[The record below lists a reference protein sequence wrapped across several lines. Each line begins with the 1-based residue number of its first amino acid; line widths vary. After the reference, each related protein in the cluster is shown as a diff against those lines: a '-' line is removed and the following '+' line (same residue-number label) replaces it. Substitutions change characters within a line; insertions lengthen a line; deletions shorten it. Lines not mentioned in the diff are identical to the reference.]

1 MIRLLNNRNFIFLL
15 AITFGLVL
23 PQAAQW
29 TKILMMPALALV
41 MMLATINVPN
51 NYFLNPRAIL
61 KPSLAGIMMTYVILS
76 GAILLVSA
84 LLIDDHNLWIG
95 FVLIA
100 AVPPAVAVIPFTA
113 ILEGNVSST
122 LSGTVAS
129 YLTALLIMPLMFW
142 IFIGT
147 GFDDP
152 YKLVRI
158 MLLLIVLPLVL
169 SRMILYFNWQ
179 DRIAPVRGLLTDWGF
194 FIVLYSIIGVNRDL
208 IFSRPFS
215 IVPIAVVVFATT
227 FILGWAIQKIC
238 VLFKV
243 DKKNIISLVLQGTL
257 KNQGIA
263 GGLALALFE
272 KEAALPSAIYSI
284 SMILYIMW
292 LDWRKRKG

>member
-1 MIRLLNNRNFIFLL
+1 MIHLLNNRNFIFLL
-15 AITFGLVL
+15 AITFGFVL

-29 TKILMMPALALV
+29 TKILMMPALAFV

-51 NYFLNPRAIL
+51 DYFLKPRAMI
-61 KPSLAGIMMTYVILS
+61 KPSFTGILMTYVILN
-76 GAILLVSA
+76 GTILLLSA
-84 LLIDDHNLWIG
+84 LLIGDRNLWIG

-129 YLTALLIMPLMFW
+129 YLAALLIMPLMFW
-142 IFIGT
+142 IFIGA

-179 DRIAPVRGLLTDWGF
+179 DRIAPIRGSLTNWGF

-208 IFSRPFS
+208 IFSQPLT
-215 IVPIAVVVFATT
+215 IIPVAGIAFATT
-227 FILGWAIQKIC
+227 FILGWIIQKIG
-238 VLFKV
+238 VLLNV
-243 DKKNIISLVLQGTL
+243 DKGNIVSLVLQGTL
-257 KNQGIA
+257 KNQGIS
-263 GGLALALFE
+263 GGLAIALFA
-272 KEAALPSAIYSI
+272 KEAAVPSAVYSI
-284 SMILYIMW
+284 FMILYIMW
-292 LDWRKRKG
+292 LDWRKSKG

>member
-1 MIRLLNNRNFIFLL
+1 MIRFLNNRNFIFLL

-51 NYFLNPRAIL
+51 DYFLNPRAIL
-61 KPSLAGIMMTYVILS
+61 KPSLAGILMTYVILS

-84 LLIDDHNLWIG
+84 LLIHDKNLWIG

-113 ILEGNVSST
+113 ILEGNVSAT

-169 SRMILYFNWQ
+169 SRIIIYFNWQ
-179 DRIAPVRGLLTDWGF
+179 DRFAPVRGLLTDWGF

-208 IFSRPFS
+208 IFSQPLS
-215 IVPIAVVVFATT
+215 ILPVAGVVFATT
-227 FILGWAIQKIC
+227 FVLGWAIQKTC

-243 DKKNIISLVLQGTL
+243 DKKNIISLILQGTL

-263 GGLALALFE
+263 GGLAIALFE
-272 KEAALPSAIYSI
+272 KEVALPSAVYSI
-284 SMILYIMW
+284 FMILYIMW
-292 LDWRKRKG
+292 LDWRKSNG

>member
-15 AITFGLVL
+15 AITFGLIL
-23 PQAAQW
+23 PQAAEW

-51 NYFLNPRAIL
+51 DYFLNPRTIL
-61 KPSLAGIMMTYVILS
+61 KPSIAGIMMTYVILS
-76 GAILLVSA
+76 GVILLVSA
-84 LLIDDHNLWIG
+84 LLIDEHNLWIG

-113 ILEGNVSST
+113 ILEGNVSAT

-129 YLTALLIMPLMFW
+129 YLAVLLIMPLMFW

-169 SRMILYFNWQ
+169 SRIILYFNWQ
-179 DRIAPVRGLLTDWGF
+179 YRIAPVRGLLTDWGF
-194 FIVLYSIIGVNRDL
+194 FIVLYSIIGVNRNL
-208 IFSRPFS
+208 IFSRPLS
-215 IVPIAVVVFATT
+215 IVPVAVVVFATT
-227 FILGWAIQKIC
+227 FILGWAIQKTC

-263 GGLALALFE
+263 GGLAIALFE

-284 SMILYIMW
+284 SMILYIIW
-292 LDWRKRKG
+292 LDWRKSKG

>member
-1 MIRLLNNRNFIFLL
+1 L
-15 AITFGLVL
+15 AITCGFVL

-29 TKILMMPALALV
+29 TKILMMPALAFV

-61 KPSLAGIMMTYVILS
+61 KPSLAGIMMTYVILN
-76 GAILLVSA
+76 GTILLLSA
-84 LLIDDHNLWIG
+84 LLIGDRNLWIG

-129 YLTALLIMPLMFW
+129 YLAALLIMPLMFW
-142 IFIGT
+142 IFIGA

-179 DRIAPVRGLLTDWGF
+179 DRLAPVRGSLTNWGF

-208 IFSRPFS
+208 IFSQPLT
-215 IVPIAVVVFATT
+215 IIPVAGIAFATT
-227 FILGWAIQKIC
+227 FVLGWIIQKIG
-238 VLFKV
+238 VLLNV
-243 DKKNIISLVLQGTL
+243 DKGNIVSLVLQGTL
-257 KNQGIA
+257 KNQGIS
-263 GGLALALFE
+263 GGLAIALFA
-272 KEAALPSAIYSI
+272 KEAAVPSAIYSI
-284 SMILYIMW
+284 FMIFYIIW
-292 LDWRKRKG
+292 LDWQKIKTRRVNGEE

>member
-23 PQAAQW
+23 PQAAEW
-29 TKILMMPALALV
+29 TKILMMPVLALV

-51 NYFLNPRAIL
+51 DYFLNPRAII

-76 GAILLVSA
+76 GSILLLSA
-84 LLIDDHNLWIG
+84 LLIGDHNLWIG

-129 YLTALLIMPLMFW
+129 YLAALLIMPLMFW

-152 YKLVRI
+152 YKLLRI
-158 MLLLIVLPLVL
+158 MLSLIVLPLVL

-208 IFSRPFS
+208 IFSRPLS
-215 IVPIAVVVFATT
+215 IVPVAVVVFATT
-227 FILGWAIQKIC
+227 FILGWAIQKIG
-238 VLFKV
+238 VLFKM

-263 GGLALALFE
+263 GGLAIALFE
-272 KEAALPSAIYSI
+272 KEAAVPSAVYSI
-284 SMILYIMW
+284 FMILYIMW
-292 LDWRKRKG
+292 LDWRTQKG

>member
-15 AITFGLVL
+15 AIMFGLVL

-51 NYFLNPRAIL
+51 GYFLNFRAIL
-61 KPSLAGIMMTYVILS
+61 KPSLAGILMTYVILN
-76 GAILLVSA
+76 GAILLLSA
-84 LLIDDHNLWIG
+84 LLISDRNLWIG

-113 ILEGNVSST
+113 ILEGNVSYT

-129 YLTALLIMPLMFW
+129 YLAALLIMPLMFW

-158 MLLLIVLPLVL
+158 MFLLIVLPLVL

-179 DRIAPVRGLLTDWGF
+179 DRLAPIHGSLTNWGF

-208 IFSRPFS
+208 IFSQPLT
-215 IVPIAVVVFATT
+215 IIPVAGIAFATT
-227 FILGWAIQKIC
+227 FVLGWIIQKIG
-238 VLFKV
+238 VLFNV
-243 DKKNIISLVLQGTL
+243 DKENIVSLVLQGTL
-257 KNQGIA
+257 KNQGIS
-263 GGLALALFE
+263 GGLAIALFA
-272 KEAALPSAIYSI
+272 KEAAVPSAVYSI
-284 SMILYIMW
+284 FMILYIMW
-292 LDWRKRKG
+292 LDWRKQKG